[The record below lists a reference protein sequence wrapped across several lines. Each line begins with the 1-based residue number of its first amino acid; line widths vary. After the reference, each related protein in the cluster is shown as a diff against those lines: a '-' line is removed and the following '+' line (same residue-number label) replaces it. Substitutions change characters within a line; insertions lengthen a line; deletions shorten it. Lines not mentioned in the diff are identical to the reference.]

1 MGLDRRV
8 DPSKKI
14 AHMFM
19 ISPLLNDLKKIEIL
33 TVFAMIV
40 SLSNFAQTE
49 NVFTNEVKDITAKY
63 DSIWDSSKET
73 IVFTGS
79 SSIRL
84 WRKLQDEFPEHQ
96 IINSGFG
103 GSQASDLLLFIDELI
118 LSYNPKKVFIYE
130 GDNDLWA
137 KKSPTDVLSTTTEI
151 IRRIK
156 AKNDATQVILISA
169 KPSISRWKIRHKY
182 KRLNRKMNR
191 FAKNDPTLFYV
202 DVWKPMLDK
211 RKLKTDIFIE
221 DGLHMN
227 QKGYDIWYEAMKDLV
242 NQP

>member
-1 MGLDRRV
+1 M
-8 DPSKKI
+8 KKLNSI
-14 AHMFM
+14 A
-19 ISPLLNDLKKIEIL
+19 IL
-33 TVFAMIV
+33 TFCTFL
-40 SLSNFAQTE
+40 LSTASFAQTE
-49 NVFTNEVKDITAKY
+49 NVFTNEVKDITVKY

-79 SSIRL
+79 SSVRL
-84 WRKLQDEFPEHQ
+84 WRKLEQEFPNHQ
-96 IINSGFG
+96 IVNSGFG
-103 GSQASDLLLFIDELI
+103 GSQASDLLLFMDELI

-137 KKSPTDVLSTTTEI
+137 DKSPADVLDTTAEI

-156 AKNDATQVILISA
+156 SKNPATEVILIAA
-169 KPSISRWKIRHKY
+169 KPSISRWKIRGKY
-182 KRLNRKMNR
+182 KRLNRRMER
-191 FAKNDPTLFYV
+191 FTKNDPQLFYV
-202 DVWKPMLDK
+202 DVWKPMLNK

>member
-1 MGLDRRV
+1 MSQQQLNLK
-8 DPSKKI
+8 SIKKI
-14 AHMFM
+14 RT
-19 ISPLLNDLKKIEIL
+19 L
-33 TVFAMIV
+33 TVLIFFV
-40 SLSNFAQTE
+40 SLTSFGQVE
-49 NVFTNEVKDITAKY
+49 NVFTKEVKDITAKY

-79 SSIRL
+79 SSVRL
-84 WRKLQDEFPEHQ
+84 WRKLQEEFPDHQ

-103 GSQASDLLLFIDELI
+103 GSHASDLLYFIDELI

-137 KKSPTDVLSTTTEI
+137 KKRPADVLDTTADI

-156 AKNDATQVILISA
+156 AKNTSTQVILISA
-169 KPSISRWKIRHKY
+169 KPSISRWKIRGKY
-182 KRLNRKMNR
+182 KRLNRKMER
-191 FAKNDPTLFYV
+191 FTQDDPNLFYV
-202 DVWKPMLDK
+202 DVWKPMLNK

-227 QKGYDIWYEAMKDLV
+227 QKGYDIWYAAMKDLV

>member
-1 MGLDRRV
+1 MKNLN
-8 DPSKKI
+8 SI
-14 AHMFM
+14 A
-19 ISPLLNDLKKIEIL
+19 IL
-33 TVFAMIV
+33 TFCTFL
-40 SLSNFAQTE
+40 LSTASFAQTE
-49 NVFTNEVKDITAKY
+49 NVFTREVKDITVKY

-79 SSIRL
+79 SSVRL
-84 WRKLQDEFPEHQ
+84 WRKLEQEFPNHQ
-96 IINSGFG
+96 IVNSGFG
-103 GSQASDLLLFIDELI
+103 GSQASDLLLFMDELI

-137 KKSPTDVLSTTTEI
+137 DKSPADVLDTTAEI

-156 AKNDATQVILISA
+156 SKNPATEVILIAA
-169 KPSISRWKIRHKY
+169 KPSISRWKIRGKY
-182 KRLNRKMNR
+182 KRLNKKMER
-191 FAKNDPTLFYV
+191 FTKNDPQLYYV
-202 DVWKPMLDK
+202 DVWKPMLNK

>member
-1 MGLDRRV
+1 MLMTT
-8 DPSKKI
+8 PLFNSIKKI
-14 AHMFM
+14 
-19 ISPLLNDLKKIEIL
+19 KIL
-33 TVFAMIV
+33 TIFAIIA
-40 SLSNFAQTE
+40 SLQSFAQTE
-49 NVFTNEVKDITAKY
+49 NVFTNEVKDITVKY
-63 DSIWDSSKET
+63 DSIWNSNKET

-79 SSIRL
+79 SSVRL
-84 WRKLQDEFPEHQ
+84 WGDLKEKFPGHQ

-103 GSQASDLLLFIDELI
+103 GSQASDLLFFIDELI

-137 KKSPTDVLSTTTEI
+137 KKSPTDVLNTTTEI

-156 AKNDATQVILISA
+156 AKNASTQVILISA
-169 KPSISRWKIRHKY
+169 KPSISRWKIRNKY
-182 KRLNRKMNR
+182 RRLNRKMNR
-191 FAKNDPTLFYV
+191 FAKSDPTLFYV
-202 DVWKPMLDK
+202 DVWKPMLNK

-227 QKGYDIWYEAMKDLV
+227 QKGYDIWYDAMKDLV

>member
-1 MGLDRRV
+1 MSQQQLNLKTI
-8 DPSKKI
+8 KKI
-14 AHMFM
+14 RT
-19 ISPLLNDLKKIEIL
+19 L
-33 TVFAMIV
+33 TVLIFFV
-40 SLSNFAQTE
+40 SLTSFGQVE
-49 NVFTNEVKDITAKY
+49 NVFTKEVKDITAKY

-79 SSIRL
+79 SSVRL
-84 WRKLQDEFPEHQ
+84 WRKLQEEFSDHQ

-103 GSQASDLLLFIDELI
+103 GSQASDLLYFIDELI

-137 KKSPTDVLSTTTEI
+137 KKRPADVLDTTADI

-156 AKNDATQVILISA
+156 AKNASTQVILISA
-169 KPSISRWKIRHKY
+169 KPSISRWKIRGKY
-182 KRLNRKMNR
+182 KRLNRKMER
-191 FAKNDPTLFYV
+191 FTQDDPNLFYV
-202 DVWKPMLDK
+202 DVWKPMLNK

-227 QKGYDIWYEAMKDLV
+227 QKGYDIWYAAMKDLV

>member
-1 MGLDRRV
+1 MLRTL
-8 DPSKKI
+8 PFIKS
-14 AHMFM
+14 
-19 ISPLLNDLKKIEIL
+19 LKKIEVL
-33 TVFAMIV
+33 TACIFFI
-40 SLSNFAQTE
+40 SLSSFAQTQ
-49 NVFTNEVKDITAKY
+49 NVFTNEVKDITKKY

-79 SSIRL
+79 SSVRL
-84 WRKLQDEFPEHQ
+84 WKKLEREFPNHQ
-96 IINSGFG
+96 IVNSGFG

-130 GDNDLWA
+130 GDNDLWS
-137 KKSPTDVLSTTTEI
+137 KKRPANVLDTTVEI

-156 AKNDATQVILISA
+156 ANNPSTQIILIAA
-169 KPSISRWKIRHKY
+169 KPSISRWKIRGKY
-182 KRLNRKMNR
+182 KRLNRKMER
-191 FAKNDPTLFYV
+191 FTKNDPQLYYV
-202 DVWKPMLDK
+202 DVWNPMLNK
-211 RKLKTDIFIE
+211 RKLITNIFIE

>member
-1 MGLDRRV
+1 MKNLN
-8 DPSKKI
+8 SI
-14 AHMFM
+14 A
-19 ISPLLNDLKKIEIL
+19 IL
-33 TVFAMIV
+33 TFCTFL
-40 SLSNFAQTE
+40 LSTASFAQTE
-49 NVFTNEVKDITAKY
+49 NVFTNEVKDITVKY

-79 SSIRL
+79 SSVRL
-84 WRKLQDEFPEHQ
+84 WRKLEQEFPNHQ

-103 GSQASDLLLFIDELI
+103 GSQASDLLLFMDELI

-137 KKSPTDVLSTTTEI
+137 DKSPADVLDTTAEI

-156 AKNDATQVILISA
+156 FKNPATEVILIAA
-169 KPSISRWKIRHKY
+169 KPSISRWKIRGKY
-182 KRLNRKMNR
+182 KRLNRKMER
-191 FAKNDPTLFYV
+191 FTKNDSQLYYV
-202 DVWKPMLDK
+202 DVWKPMLNK

>member
-1 MGLDRRV
+1 M
-8 DPSKKI
+8 
-14 AHMFM
+14 
-19 ISPLLNDLKKIEIL
+19 LKKLSFIKSLKQIEIL
-33 TVFAMIV
+33 TACLFFI
-40 SLSNFAQTE
+40 SLASFAQTQ
-49 NVFTNEVKDITAKY
+49 NVFTNEVKDITKKY

-79 SSIRL
+79 SSVRL
-84 WRKLQDEFPEHQ
+84 WKKLEEEFPDHQ
-96 IINSGFG
+96 IVNSGFG

-130 GDNDLWA
+130 GDNDLWS
-137 KKSPTDVLSTTTEI
+137 KKRPANVLDTTAEI

-156 AKNDATQVILISA
+156 ANNPSTQIILIAA
-169 KPSISRWKIRHKY
+169 KPSISRWKIRGKY
-182 KRLNRKMNR
+182 KRLNRKMER
-191 FAKNDPTLFYV
+191 FTKKDAQLNYV
-202 DVWKPMLDK
+202 DVWNPMLNK
-211 RKLKTDIFIE
+211 RKLITNIFIE

>member
-1 MGLDRRV
+1 MSQQQLNLK
-8 DPSKKI
+8 SIKKI
-14 AHMFM
+14 RT
-19 ISPLLNDLKKIEIL
+19 L
-33 TVFAMIV
+33 TVLIFFV
-40 SLSNFAQTE
+40 SLTSFGQVE
-49 NVFTNEVKDITAKY
+49 NVFTKEVKDITAKY

-79 SSIRL
+79 SSVRL
-84 WRKLQDEFPEHQ
+84 WRKLQEEFPDHQ

-103 GSQASDLLLFIDELI
+103 GSQASDLLYFIDELI

-137 KKSPTDVLSTTTEI
+137 KKRPADVLDTTADI

-156 AKNDATQVILISA
+156 AKNTSTQVILISA
-169 KPSISRWKIRHKY
+169 KPSISRWKIRGKY
-182 KRLNRKMNR
+182 KRLNRKMER
-191 FAKNDPTLFYV
+191 FTQDDPNLFYV
-202 DVWKPMLDK
+202 DVWKPMLNK

-227 QKGYDIWYEAMKDLV
+227 QKGYDIWYAAMKDLV

>member
-1 MGLDRRV
+1 MLEKL
-8 DPSKKI
+8 SFIK
-14 AHMFM
+14 
-19 ISPLLNDLKKIEIL
+19 SLKQIEIL
-33 TVFAMIV
+33 TA
-40 SLSNFAQTE
+40 SLFLISLASFAQTQ
-49 NVFTNEVKDITAKY
+49 NIFTNEVKDITKKY

-79 SSIRL
+79 SSVRL
-84 WRKLQDEFPEHQ
+84 WKKLEEEFPDHQ
-96 IINSGFG
+96 IVNSGFG

-130 GDNDLWA
+130 GDNDLWS
-137 KKSPTDVLSTTTEI
+137 KKRPANVLDTTAEI

-156 AKNDATQVILISA
+156 ANNPSTQIILIAA
-169 KPSISRWKIRHKY
+169 KPSISRWKIRGKY
-182 KRLNRKMNR
+182 KRLNRKMER
-191 FAKNDPTLFYV
+191 FTKKDAQLNYV
-202 DVWKPMLDK
+202 DVWNPMLNK
-211 RKLKTDIFIE
+211 RKLITDIFIE

>member
-1 MGLDRRV
+1 M
-8 DPSKKI
+8 
-14 AHMFM
+14 
-19 ISPLLNDLKKIEIL
+19 LKKLSFIKSLKQIEIL
-33 TVFAMIV
+33 TA
-40 SLSNFAQTE
+40 SLFLISLASFAQTQ
-49 NVFTNEVKDITAKY
+49 NVFTNEVKDITKKY

-79 SSIRL
+79 SSVRL
-84 WRKLQDEFPEHQ
+84 WKKLEKEFPDHQ
-96 IINSGFG
+96 IVNSGFG

-130 GDNDLWA
+130 GDNDLWS
-137 KKSPTDVLSTTTEI
+137 KKRPANVLDTTAEI

-156 AKNDATQVILISA
+156 ANNPSTQIILIAA
-169 KPSISRWKIRHKY
+169 KPSISRWKIRGKY
-182 KRLNRKMNR
+182 KRLNRKMER
-191 FAKNDPTLFYV
+191 FTKKDAQLNYV
-202 DVWKPMLDK
+202 DVWNPMLNK
-211 RKLKTDIFIE
+211 RKLITDIFIE

>member
-1 MGLDRRV
+1 MKNLNITAIITFC
-8 DPSKKI
+8 SFLLSI
-14 AHMFM
+14 
-19 ISPLLNDLKKIEIL
+19 IS
-33 TVFAMIV
+33 
-40 SLSNFAQTE
+40 FAQEE
-49 NVFTNEVKDITAKY
+49 NVFTNEVKDITIKY
-63 DSIWDSSKET
+63 DSIWDSRKET

-79 SSIRL
+79 SSVRL
-84 WRKLQDEFPEHQ
+84 WRKLEKEFPDHQ

-103 GSQASDLLLFIDELI
+103 GSQSSDLLLFMDELI

-137 KKSPTDVLSTTTEI
+137 DKSPADVLDTTAEI

-156 AKNDATQVILISA
+156 SKNPATEVILIAS
-169 KPSISRWKIRHKY
+169 KPSISRWKIRGKY
-182 KRLNRKMNR
+182 KRLNRKMER
-191 FAKNDPTLFYV
+191 FTKNDPQLYYV
-202 DVWKPMLDK
+202 DVWKPMLNK

>member
-1 MGLDRRV
+1 MSQQQLNLKTI
-8 DPSKKI
+8 KKI
-14 AHMFM
+14 RT
-19 ISPLLNDLKKIEIL
+19 L
-33 TVFAMIV
+33 TVLIFFV
-40 SLSNFAQTE
+40 SLTSFGQVE
-49 NVFTNEVKDITAKY
+49 NVFTKEVKDITAKY

-79 SSIRL
+79 SSVRL
-84 WRKLQDEFPEHQ
+84 WRKLQEEFPDHQ

-103 GSQASDLLLFIDELI
+103 GSQASDLLYFIDELI

-137 KKSPTDVLSTTTEI
+137 KKRPADVLDTTADI

-156 AKNDATQVILISA
+156 AKNASTQVILISA
-169 KPSISRWKIRHKY
+169 KPSISRWKIRGKY
-182 KRLNRKMNR
+182 KRLNRKMER
-191 FAKNDPTLFYV
+191 FTQDDPNLFYV
-202 DVWKPMLDK
+202 DVWKPMLNK

-227 QKGYDIWYEAMKDLV
+227 QKGYDIWYAAMKDLV
-242 NQP
+242 NKP

>member
-1 MGLDRRV
+1 M
-8 DPSKKI
+8 SQQQ
-14 AHMFM
+14 
-19 ISPLLNDLKKIEIL
+19 LNLKTLKKIRTL
-33 TVFAMIV
+33 TVLIFFV
-40 SLSNFAQTE
+40 SLTSFGQVE
-49 NVFTNEVKDITAKY
+49 NVFTKEVKDITAKY

-79 SSIRL
+79 SSVRL
-84 WRKLQDEFPEHQ
+84 WRKLQEEFPDHQ

-103 GSQASDLLLFIDELI
+103 GSQASDLLYFIDELI

-137 KKSPTDVLSTTTEI
+137 KKRPADVLDTTADI

-156 AKNDATQVILISA
+156 AKNTSTQVILISA
-169 KPSISRWKIRHKY
+169 KPSISRWKIRGKY
-182 KRLNRKMNR
+182 KRLNRKMER
-191 FAKNDPTLFYV
+191 FTQDDPNLFYV
-202 DVWKPMLDK
+202 DVWKPMLNK

-227 QKGYDIWYEAMKDLV
+227 QKGYDIWYAAMKDLV